1 MKRYT
6 IIFASIILG
15 FACFAIS
22 GCGNSKGSMENAANN
37 LLEAANEL
45 TTKSLSFENAS
56 DPKDL
61 TPFINEFKS
70 KAQSLN
76 SSSFPD
82 DFKTAFNVFVEA
94 TIAHHEAVVAQ
105 KNGADTQQRMEAY
118 GKRMELG
125 RVSMQKMQD
134 FCAACRKHELNVPL
148 AQLF

>member
-6 IIFASIILG
+6 TFFAAIILG
-15 FACFAIS
+15 IVCSAIS
-22 GCGNSKGSMENAANN
+22 GCGSSKGSMENAANSVF
-37 LLEAANEL
+37 EASNEL
-45 TTKSLSFENAS
+45 TQKSLSFENAG

-70 KAQSLN
+70 RAKSLN
-76 SSSFPD
+76 SASFPD
-82 DFKTAFNVFVEA
+82 DFKTAFNSFVEA

-134 FCAACRKHELNVPL
+134 FCNACRKHELNVPL